1 VFEVYHGQ
9 AFCLQAMQDGASRWQ
24 LRKQLLKKAVV
35 WVSNVEFFLGPY
47 CVTKCLTAPIYFC
60 SNSSIHWPHRPMT
73 LGPSCVSDAKPITDT
88 QTQCRML

>member
-35 WVSNVEFFLGPY
+35 WLSNVQFFLGPY
-47 CVTKCLTAPIYFC
+47 CVTKCLTAPILLFQQQ
-60 SNSSIHWPHRPMT
+60 HPLAT
-73 LGPSCVSDAKPITDT
+73 QADGPRALMW
-88 QTQCRML
+88 Q